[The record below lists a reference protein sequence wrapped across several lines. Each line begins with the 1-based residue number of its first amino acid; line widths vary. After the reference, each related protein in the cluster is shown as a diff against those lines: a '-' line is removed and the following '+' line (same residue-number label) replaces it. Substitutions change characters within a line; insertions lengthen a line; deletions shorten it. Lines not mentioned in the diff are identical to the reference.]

1 MGIVVVVGLTLIAGM
16 VGGAVGYAGASAAW
30 RRGVKAVDVDL
41 EVDAQV
47 IQRSVQAKIPVTFDV
62 PPVRIVVPVE
72 IETVQPVGSKAEMAA
87 KILAEAP
94 AIGVREMARIL
105 DVSPS
110 TASGY
115 MSKCSPE
122 LRSGAEHLGCSD
134 AEQSIALAY
143 EREVGK

>member
-1 MGIVVVVGLTLIAGM
+1 MGIVVVVGMTLIAGL

-30 RRGVKAVDVDL
+30 RRGVKAVDVEL

-47 IQRSVQAKIPVTFDV
+47 IQRTVQARIPVTFDV
-62 PPVRIVVPVE
+62 PAVHLKVPVE
-72 IETVQPVGSKAEMAA
+72 IETVQPVGSKAELAA

-94 AIGVREMARIL
+94 AMGVREMARIL

-115 MSKCSPE
+115 MAKCSPE
-122 LRSGAEHLGCSD
+122 LRSGAEHLGCSEG
-134 AEQSIALAY
+134 EQSITLPY
-143 EREVGK
+143 TQEMGK